1 MTVNPVPGGAPVSAG
16 PGHVHT
22 QVARRA
28 VGLAEVVAVVVA
40 VSYAIVGV
48 AYAVGGS
55 DAISDNWVGM
65 LSAVALLGGLLHWMG
80 WAMEPPIAMFALAG
94 MGSTLAA
101 TTHSP
106 LLAII
111 MVFELSLNYSLM
123 PPLMLACSLALI
135 VTPPSPASRPFCCWH
150 RRGSRLESA
159 PLDEAT
165 IRFN

>member
-48 AYAVGGS
+48 AYAVGS

-65 LSAVALLGGLLHWMG
+65 LSAVALLGGLLVSLVAFAMAIVARVKHEHW
-80 WAMEPPIAMFALAG
+80 AL
-94 MGSTLAA
+94 LWL
-101 TTHSP
+101 P
-106 LLAII
+106 
-111 MVFELSLNYSLM
+111 LSLFPGLVIIVV
-123 PPLMLACSLALI
+123 LAETL
-135 VTPPSPASRPFCCWH
+135 W
-150 RRGSRLESA
+150 LE
-159 PLDEAT
+159 
-165 IRFN
+165 